1 MDFDAASSIYI
12 QIGERIREEIIGG
25 KYHPGE
31 RLKSVREYAVFYE
44 VSPLTMH
51 RALQHLEAQGLIVT
65 KKGVGSFVNP
75 QLEPAATRQMVKEQ
89 ARQFTAR
96 MRELRLSGEEILGMI
111 RECLEEGETN
121 GNGT

>member
-12 QIGERIREEIIGG
+12 QIGERIREEIIRGE
-25 KYHPGE
+25 YRPGD

-51 RALQHLEAQGLIVT
+51 RALQYLEAQGLIVT

-75 QLEPAATRQMVKEQ
+75 RLEPEAARNMQKERI
-89 ARQFTAR
+89 RQFLGQMGEMGLA
-96 MRELRLSGEEILGMI
+96 GEELLERI
-111 RECLEEGETN
+111 RECMKEGEDH
-121 GNGT
+121 GNEE

>member
-12 QIGERIREEIIGG
+12 QIGERIREEIIRGE
-25 KYHPGE
+25 YRPGD

-51 RALQHLEAQGLIVT
+51 RALQYLEAQGLIVT

-75 QLEPAATRQMVKEQ
+75 RLEPAAARNMQKERI
-89 ARQFTAR
+89 RQFLGQMGEMGLA
-96 MRELRLSGEEILGMI
+96 GEELLERI
-111 RECLEEGETN
+111 RECMKEGEDH
-121 GNGT
+121 GNEE

>member
-12 QIGERIREEIIGG
+12 QIGERIREEIIRGE
-25 KYHPGE
+25 YRPGD

-51 RALQHLEAQGLIVT
+51 RALQYLEAQRLIVT

-75 QLEPAATRQMVKEQ
+75 RLEPEAARNMQKERI
-89 ARQFTAR
+89 RQFLGQMGEMGLA
-96 MRELRLSGEEILGMI
+96 GEELLERI
-111 RECLEEGETN
+111 RECMKEEEDH
-121 GNGT
+121 GNEE

>member
-12 QIGERIREEIIGG
+12 QIGERIREEIIRGE
-25 KYHPGE
+25 YRPGD

-51 RALQHLEAQGLIVT
+51 RALQYLEAQGLIVT

-75 QLEPAATRQMVKEQ
+75 RLEPEAARNMQKERI
-89 ARQFTAR
+89 RQFLGQMGEMGLA
-96 MRELRLSGEEILGMI
+96 GEELLERI
-111 RECLEEGETN
+111 RECMKEEEDH
-121 GNGT
+121 GNEE